1 MKLTVYFDGSFWCG
15 LVEAEDAGTIRV
27 FKHVFGS
34 EPKDE
39 EVWDFVANHLL
50 ERLDQVPAVPFST
63 REATHRIN
71 QKRLQR
77 LVNREK
83 AKPVTST
90 KSQVALQESREIL
103 KSANKQKTKR
113 QKQAEK
119 QRRFLQH
126 QAKKMQN
133 KKGH

>member
-15 LVEAEDAGTIRV
+15 LVEAEDADTIRV

-71 QKRLQR
+71 PKRLQR

-103 KSANKQKTKR
+103 KSAKKQKTKR

-119 QRRFLQH
+119 QRRLLQQ
-126 QAKKMQN
+126 QAKKLQK